1 MVILGLTGSIAMGK
15 TTAAGLLRRL
25 GVPVFEADREVHA
38 LLARGGAAV
47 PMVAAEFPGLVTAGL
62 VTNGVVDRS
71 ALGQRVFADAQA
83 LADLEAILHP
93 LVRRSEQRFLRAAA
107 LRRVPLVVLDIPLL
121 LETGGERA
129 VDATL
134 VVSAPAFIQ
143 ESRVFGRPGM
153 TPERLQAVLG
163 RQMADVEK
171 RRRADFVV
179 PTGLGR
185 RETLRRLKG
194 IVTLMRRQRGRN
206 SPPSPYPRERH
217 ARSRPRYR
225 DHRP

>member
-1 MVILGLTGSIAMGK
+1 VVILGLTGSIAMGK

-47 PMVAAEFPGLVTAGL
+47 PMVAAEFPGLVTD
-62 VTNGVVDRS
+62 GVVDRS

-93 LVRRSEQRFLRAAA
+93 LVRRSEQRFLREAA

-129 VDATL
+129 VDAIL

-179 PTGLGR
+179 PTGMGR

>member
-47 PMVAAEFPGLVTAGL
+47 PMVAAEFPGLVTD
-62 VTNGVVDRS
+62 GVVDRS

-129 VDATL
+129 VDAIL

-179 PTGLGR
+179 PTGMGR

-206 SPPSPYPRERH
+206 SPPSRWPRERH

>member
-47 PMVAAEFPGLVTAGL
+47 PMVAAEFPGLVTD
-62 VTNGVVDRS
+62 GVVDRS

-206 SPPSPYPRERH
+206 SPPSRWPRERH
-217 ARSRPRYR
+217 ARSHPRYR

>member
-47 PMVAAEFPGLVTAGL
+47 PMVAAEFPGLVTD
-62 VTNGVVDRS
+62 GVVDRS

-129 VDATL
+129 VDATV

-179 PTGLGR
+179 PTGMGR

-206 SPPSPYPRERH
+206 SPPSRWPRERH

>member
-47 PMVAAEFPGLVTAGL
+47 PMVAAEFPGLVTD
-62 VTNGVVDRS
+62 GVVDRL

-206 SPPSPYPRERH
+206 SPPSRWPRERH

>member
-47 PMVAAEFPGLVTAGL
+47 PMVAAEFPGLVTD
-62 VTNGVVDRS
+62 GVVDRS
-71 ALGQRVFADAQA
+71 ALGQWVFTDAQA
-83 LADLEAILHP
+83 LADVEAILHP
-93 LVRRSEQRFLRAAA
+93 LVRQSEQRFLRAAA

-121 LETGGERA
+121 LETGGERT

-206 SPPSPYPRERH
+206 SPPSPYPREHH

>member
-1 MVILGLTGSIAMGK
+1 MGK

-47 PMVAAEFPGLVTAGL
+47 PMVAAEFPGLVTD
-62 VTNGVVDRS
+62 GVVDRS

-107 LRRVPLVVLDIPLL
+107 VRRVPLVVLDIPLL

-153 TPERLQAVLG
+153 TPERLQAG
-163 RQMADVEK
+163 M
-171 RRRADFVV
+171 
-179 PTGLGR
+179 GR
-185 RETLRRLKG
+185 REPLRRLKG

-206 SPPSPYPRERH
+206 SPPSRWPRERH

>member
-47 PMVAAEFPGLVTAGL
+47 PMVAAEFPGLVTD
-62 VTNGVVDRS
+62 GVVDRS

-129 VDATL
+129 VDAIL

-206 SPPSPYPRERH
+206 SPPSRWPRERH

>member
-47 PMVAAEFPGLVTAGL
+47 PMVAAEFPGLVTD
-62 VTNGVVDRS
+62 GVVDRS

-93 LVRRSEQRFLRAAA
+93 LVRRSEQRFLREAA

-129 VDATL
+129 VDAIL

-179 PTGLGR
+179 PTGMGR

>member
-15 TTAAGLLRRL
+15 TTAAGLLCRL

-47 PMVAAEFPGLVTAGL
+47 PMVAAEFPGLVTD
-62 VTNGVVDRS
+62 GVVDRS

-93 LVRRSEQRFLRAAA
+93 LVRRSKQRFLREAA

-134 VVSAPAFIQ
+134 VVSTPAFIQ

-194 IVTLMRRQRGRN
+194 IVTLMRRRRGRN
-206 SPPSPYPRERH
+206 SPPSPYPGERH

>member
-38 LLARGGAAV
+38 LLARGGTAV
-47 PMVAAEFPGLVTAGL
+47 PMVAAEFPGLVTD
-62 VTNGVVDRS
+62 GVVDRA
-71 ALGQRVFADAQA
+71 ALGQRVFTDAQA

-93 LVRRSEQRFLRAAA
+93 LVRQSEQRFLRAAA

>member
-15 TTAAGLLRRL
+15 TTAAKLLHRL

-47 PMVAAEFPGLVTAGL
+47 PMVAAEFPGLVTDGA
-62 VTNGVVDRS
+62 VDRS
-71 ALGQRVFADAQA
+71 ALGQWVLTDAQA
-83 LADLEAILHP
+83 LADVEAILHP
-93 LVRRSEQRFLRAAA
+93 LVRQSEQRFLRAAA

-143 ESRVFGRPGM
+143 ESRVFSRPGM
-153 TPERLQAVLG
+153 TPERLQAVLD

>member
-47 PMVAAEFPGLVTAGL
+47 PMVAAEFPGLVTD
-62 VTNGVVDRS
+62 GVVDRS
-71 ALGQRVFADAQA
+71 ALGQRVFADVQA

-179 PTGLGR
+179 PTGMGR

-206 SPPSPYPRERH
+206 SPPSRWPRERH

>member
-38 LLARGGAAV
+38 LLGRGGAAV
-47 PMVAAEFPGLVTAGL
+47 PMVAAAFPGLVTD
-62 VTNGVVDRS
+62 GVVDRS
-71 ALGQRVFADAQA
+71 ALGQRVFTDAQA

-93 LVRRSEQRFLRAAA
+93 LVRQSEQRFLRAAA

-121 LETGGERA
+121 LETGGGRA

-185 RETLRRLKG
+185 RETLRQLKG

-206 SPPSPYPRERH
+206 SPPSRWPRERH

>member
-47 PMVAAEFPGLVTAGL
+47 PMVAAEFPGLVTD
-62 VTNGVVDRS
+62 GVVDRS

-129 VDATL
+129 VDAIL

-206 SPPSPYPRERH
+206 SPPSPWPRERH

>member
-25 GVPVFEADREVHA
+25 GVLVFEADREVHA

-47 PMVAAEFPGLVTAGL
+47 PMVAAEFPGLVT
-62 VTNGVVDRS
+62 NGVVDRS
-71 ALGQRVFADAQA
+71 ALGQWVFTDAQA

-93 LVRRSEQRFLRAAA
+93 LVRQSERRFLRAAA

-179 PTGLGR
+179 PTGMGR

>member
-1 MVILGLTGSIAMGK
+1 MGK

-47 PMVAAEFPGLVTAGL
+47 PMVAAEFPGLVTD
-62 VTNGVVDRS
+62 GVVDRS

-129 VDATL
+129 VDAIL

-179 PTGLGR
+179 PTGMGR

-206 SPPSPYPRERH
+206 SPPSRWPRERH

>member
-206 SPPSPYPRERH
+206 SPPSPYPRKRH
-217 ARSRPRYR
+217 ARSRPRHR

>member
-15 TTAAGLLRRL
+15 TTAAKLLRRL

-47 PMVAAEFPGLVTAGL
+47 PMVAAEFPGLVTDGA
-62 VTNGVVDRS
+62 VDRS
-71 ALGQRVFADAQA
+71 ALGQWVFTDAQA
-83 LADLEAILHP
+83 LADVEAILHP
-93 LVRRSEQRFLRAAA
+93 LVRQSEQRFLRAAA

-153 TPERLQAVLG
+153 TPERLQAVLD

>member
-1 MVILGLTGSIAMGK
+1 MGK

-47 PMVAAEFPGLVTAGL
+47 PMVAAEFPGLVTD
-62 VTNGVVDRS
+62 GVVDRS

-107 LRRVPLVVLDIPLL
+107 VRRVPLVVLDIPLL

-153 TPERLQAVLG
+153 TPERLQA
-163 RQMADVEK
+163 DC
-171 RRRADFVV
+171 VV
-179 PTGLGR
+179 PTGMGR
-185 RETLRRLKG
+185 REPLRRLKG

-206 SPPSPYPRERH
+206 SPPSRWPRERH

>member
-47 PMVAAEFPGLVTAGL
+47 PMVAAEFPGLVTDGA
-62 VTNGVVDRS
+62 VDRS
-71 ALGQRVFADAQA
+71 ALGQWVFTDAQA

-93 LVRRSEQRFLRAAA
+93 LVRQSEQRFLRAAA

>member
-47 PMVAAEFPGLVTAGL
+47 PMVAAEFPGLATD
-62 VTNGVVDRS
+62 GVVDRS
-71 ALGQRVFADAQA
+71 ALGQRVFADTQA

-129 VDATL
+129 VDAIL

-206 SPPSPYPRERH
+206 SPPSRWPRERH